1 MLGLTLWKSIPVIGN
16 SGKEVILSYDSSY
29 GADENVSICQIIGK
43 GGVLENFTQHIYYMY
58 LPTVPST
65 STFVSPDHCRILVD
79 FSGLFYN
86 IMPWFDEIFEIGH
99 SIKCAFSAE
108 SLHFDNFF
116 SIHLFK

>member
-1 MLGLTLWKSIPVIGN
+1 MYLIKNTKSGTLLGLTLWKSIPVIGN

-86 IMPWFDEIFEIGH
+86 IMPWFDEFFEIGQ
-99 SIKCAFSAE
+99 ILA
-108 SLHFDNFF
+108 
-116 SIHLFK
+116 